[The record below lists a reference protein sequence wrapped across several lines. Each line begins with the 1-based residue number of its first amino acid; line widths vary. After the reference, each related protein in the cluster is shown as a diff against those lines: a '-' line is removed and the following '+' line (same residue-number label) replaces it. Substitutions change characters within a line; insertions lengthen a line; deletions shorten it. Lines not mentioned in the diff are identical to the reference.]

1 MVVVNKI
8 GAAELA
14 RFAIAANLACEYAIA
29 ETLVLGQNRRV
40 LPFPSVT
47 SSLATERK
55 TVPRRRFQRGRLTQ
69 RGKTPMWVGMY
80 REDRLQPTF
89 KRIRRTVTLGPC
101 SSMSQRSALA
111 AFQPYLDVV
120 NTAPAPT
127 VMRKGTTFAEAVR
140 EWREQIAVNL
150 KPSTVRAAE
159 SHLSQHIEPR
169 LGGFLL
175 RDMTVKNLQAFVTS
189 TAATGVTRKTLENI
203 LQTVFSILRT
213 ARMFGNS
220 LPVVKR
226 SDLMLPR
233 DEAQKE
239 VRFLSAKEVGQIINN
254 AKEPYATMFAVLGMT
269 GCRVGE
275 MLGLKIGDLDFNRKL
290 IYIRR
295 SIDSRTKMEQS
306 TKTKNSTGEVPMP
319 EALERRLRAFLTTGR
334 RDNPN
339 GYLFANRN
347 GNPYSVGKVT
357 EYGLWPVQDKLG
369 ISHTGT
375 HAFRHAAASEL
386 LEEGAPL
393 SVVQRQLRHGDAKT
407 TLQKYGHVVGDSQR
421 RAINNL
427 AEKIER
433 QAIELESSVEL
444 ESSAA

>member
-1 MVVVNKI
+1 MS
-8 GAAELA
+8 
-14 RFAIAANLACEYAIA
+14 
-29 ETLVLGQNRRV
+29 RRH
-40 LPFPSVT
+40 
-47 SSLATERK
+47 
-55 TVPRRRFQRGRLTQ
+55 
-69 RGKTPMWVGMY
+69 
-80 REDRLQPTF
+80 
-89 KRIRRTVTLGPC
+89 
-101 SSMSQRSALA
+101 ALA
-111 AFQPYLDVV
+111 ALQPYLDAV
-120 NTAPAPT
+120 NTAPAPPA
-127 VMRKGTTFAEAVR
+127 MRKGRTFAESVK

-159 SHLSQHIEPR
+159 SHLTQHIEPR
-169 LGGFLL
+169 LGNLFLQ
-175 RDMTVKNLQAFVTS
+175 DMTAKNLQAFVTS

-220 LPVVKR
+220 LPQVKR
-226 SDLMLPR
+226 SDLILPR
-233 DEAQKE
+233 DEAKKE
-239 VRFLSAKEVGQIINN
+239 VRFLSAKEVGQIINF
-254 AKEPYATMFAVLGMT
+254 AKEPYSTMFAVLGMT

-275 MLGLKIGDLDFNRKL
+275 MLGLKIGDLDFNRRV

-295 SIDSRTKMEQS
+295 SIDSRTKQEQS

-319 EALERRLRAFLTTGR
+319 DALEKRLRVFMKTEYR
-334 RDNPN
+334 ENPN
-339 GYLFANRN
+339 RYLFANRN
-347 GNPYSVGKVT
+347 GSPYSVGKVT

-393 SVVQRQLRHGDAKT
+393 TVVQRQLRHGDAKT

-421 RAINNL
+421 RAVNTL

-433 QAIELESSVEL
+433 QAIELESGAEL
-444 ESSAA
+444 ESSVS